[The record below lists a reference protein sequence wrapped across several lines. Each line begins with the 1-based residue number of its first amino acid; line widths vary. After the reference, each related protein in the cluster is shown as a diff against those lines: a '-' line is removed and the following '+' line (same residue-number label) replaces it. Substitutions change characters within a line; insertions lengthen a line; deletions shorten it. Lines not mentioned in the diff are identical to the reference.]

1 MERALIALAF
11 GAALGLSQAQAAD
24 MALDVEG
31 ECRLISEPDLSGCRC
46 RGLYYESKFGPGDGA
61 AALHLVGRSYVPE
74 PRVTVANLY
83 ERFGADR
90 LARVAGRV
98 LETHDEVLSYCPF
111 SAHDAD

>member
-1 MERALIALAF
+1 MGLPRSKSMERALIALVF

-24 MALDVEG
+24 MALDVER
-31 ECRLISEPDLSGCRC
+31 ECRLISESDLSGCRC

-74 PRVTVANLY
+74 PRIAVANLY

-90 LARVAGRV
+90 LAR
-98 LETHDEVLSYCPF
+98 
-111 SAHDAD
+111 